1 MDYSLLLITEKNPD
15 FVEKDDFLTD
25 CTVFNQSVKSN
36 DALLGLKTSEANRKL
51 NRDSHSIQEVEV

>member
-15 FVEKDDFLTD
+15 FVEKDEFLTAH
-25 CTVFNQSVKSN
+25 TVFNQSVKSS
-36 DALLGLKTSEANRKL
+36 DALLLKTSETNRKL